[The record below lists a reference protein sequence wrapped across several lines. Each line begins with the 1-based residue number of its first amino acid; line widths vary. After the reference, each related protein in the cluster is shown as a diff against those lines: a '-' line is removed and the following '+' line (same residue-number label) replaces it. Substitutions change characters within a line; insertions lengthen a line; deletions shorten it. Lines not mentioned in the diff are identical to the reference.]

1 MIVST
6 ILFYLIQPRVVVPIF
21 AKNLLRVK
29 SRLFA
34 ILSFYATDDDVVV
47 HYEINQSGGQT
58 GDFIQVGELIICS
71 SLS

>member
-1 MIVST
+1 MLMIVST
-6 ILFYLIQPRVVVPIF
+6 ILFYLIQPRVVIVPIF

-58 GDFIQVGELIICS
+58 GDQFKWGI
-71 SLS
+71 